1 MDKQVYIA
9 LENWETYNDCII
21 EIFDTIQEFST
32 KDFVTATLLQ
42 ELTRLVEQ
50 RCAVWQQIESF
61 GFTGIWQAHA
71 AFLRENER
79 REQNH
84 ELSKEA

>member
-9 LENWETYNDCII
+9 LENWETYNDSII

-32 KDFVTATLLQ
+32 KDIVTATLLQ

-50 RCAVWQQIESF
+50 RCAIWQKIQGF
-61 GFTGIWQAHA
+61 GFADSTQARA
-71 AFLRENER
+71 AFCRENER